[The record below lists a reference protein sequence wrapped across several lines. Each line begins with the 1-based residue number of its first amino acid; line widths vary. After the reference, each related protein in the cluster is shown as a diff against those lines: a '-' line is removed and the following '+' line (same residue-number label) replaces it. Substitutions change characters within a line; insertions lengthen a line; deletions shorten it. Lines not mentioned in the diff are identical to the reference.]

1 MFLQEGP
8 HGTSILYV
16 PSVFIS
22 YNGQALDEKTVL
34 LRSSEVL
41 AKNALDVL
49 DLIFDPENGKRYG
62 TTLFFF
68 LYFFFFWYGGPR
80 LAERRASAI
89 IKVTKQLTSYF

>member
-22 YNGQALDEKTVL
+22 YNGEALDEKTVL

-41 AKNALDVL
+41 AKATMELLDML
-49 DLIFDPENGKRYG
+49 GPQSEG
-62 TTLFFF
+62 T
-68 LYFFFFWYGGPR
+68 W
-80 LAERRASAI
+80 
-89 IKVTKQLTSYF
+89 

>member
-22 YNGQALDEKTVL
+22 YNGEALDEKTVL

-41 AKNALDVL
+41 AKATMELLDMLAPRSEGTVVFVL
-49 DLIFDPENGKRYG
+49 WVGRREGQR
-62 TTLFFF
+62 LF
-68 LYFFFFWYGGPR
+68 LSWSSLKQWCIIPPY
-80 LAERRASAI
+80 LQMKSA
-89 IKVTKQLTSYF
+89 

>member
-8 HGTSILYV
+8 HGTAVLYI

-41 AKNALDVL
+41 AKNAISVL
-49 DLIFDPENGKRYG
+49 DLIFDPENGKTREKPLS
-62 TTLFFF
+62 T
-68 LYFFFFWYGGPR
+68 
-80 LAERRASAI
+80 
-89 IKVTKQLTSYF
+89 

>member
-22 YNGQALDEKTVL
+22 YNGEALDEKTVL

-41 AKNALDVL
+41 AKATMELLDMLAPTSEGTVVFIL
-49 DLIFDPENGKRYG
+49 WGGSGKGRGTATIFN
-62 TTLFFF
+62 
-68 LYFFFFWYGGPR
+68 
-80 LAERRASAI
+80 
-89 IKVTKQLTSYF
+89 

>member
-8 HGTSILYV
+8 HGTAVLYI

-49 DLIFDPENGKRYG
+49 DLIFEPENGKRCG
-62 TTLFFF
+62 ICKHARSRTKLF
-68 LYFFFFWYGGPR
+68 YFCPSWLCAW
-80 LAERRASAI
+80 LAR
-89 IKVTKQLTSYF
+89 TM

>member
-22 YNGQALDEKTVL
+22 YNGEALDEKTVL

-41 AKNALDVL
+41 AKATMELLDMLAPRSEGTVVFIL
-49 DLIFDPENGKRYG
+49 WGESGKGRG
-62 TTLFFF
+62 IATLFN
-68 LYFFFFWYGGPR
+68 
-80 LAERRASAI
+80 
-89 IKVTKQLTSYF
+89 